1 MTEENN
7 KQSILKDLEEKFRSI
22 CQKSVLNKK
31 SGTTLGHSVGT
42 LEFNLLVNQVKLFP
56 SSISKLPLPKRFEIS
71 EVKQI
76 KEMVAGNLGVLIEAL
91 VESKMSTSAIAHAIY
106 SNEDHYESIRAAG
119 VSKVSLEAL
128 IMQSRFQ
135 IEKSPLFTLRDSLC
149 KRLQDIEIG
158 KDVPANFLRPPF
170 NCCYME
176 IGEAENREKST
187 FKSYSNG
194 KYKILEGAY
203 CINNPVASIEN
214 LSKEAIETLELDRSK
229 TARVIEICFTGSSFS
244 LNPDDN
250 NSVLADDCDII
261 SIFIQDE
268 NESISDILDR
278 HIELS
283 NIKSKS
289 MEQVLFGNNNAGN
302 EFFITL
308 KENLYHLIKSFLY
321 IHSDRKIEIK
331 ETEHSDLMKKIT
343 ENKNNK
349 KTKKLKKQMQ
359 RAYDRIVIGPK
370 TKYIPIEN
378 ALNEIK
384 IKTGVR
390 PHLRR
395 GYLGVRWTGKGRV
408 NAKITWV
415 KPAIINSSEDK
426 SNLIKD
432 YLVI

>member
-1 MTEENN
+1 MTEENE
-7 KQSILKDLEEKFRSI
+7 KQEILTSLEEKFRKI
-22 CQKSVLNKK
+22 CQKSVLSKK

-42 LEFNLLVNQVKLFP
+42 SEFNLLVNKVQSFP
-56 SSISKLPLPKRFEIS
+56 SSVLKLPLPKRFDIPEI
-71 EVKQI
+71 KKI
-76 KEMVAGNLGVLIEAL
+76 KEMVAGNLGVVIEAL
-91 VESKMSTSAIAHAIY
+91 VESKISTSAIAHALY

-170 NCCYME
+170 NCCYIE

-214 LSKEAIETLELDRSK
+214 LSQEAIETLELDKNK
-229 TARVIEICFTGSSFS
+229 TARVIEVCFTGSSFS
-244 LNPDDN
+244 LNSDEN
-250 NSVLADDCDII
+250 NSALADDCDII
-261 SIFIQDE
+261 SIFIQNE
-268 NESISDILDR
+268 NESINDILDR
-278 HIELS
+278 HIKLS

-289 MEQVLFGNNNAGN
+289 MEQVIFGNNNAGD

-321 IHSDRKIEIK
+321 IHSDRKIEVK
-331 ETEHSDLMKKIT
+331 ETEYTDLMKKIKG
-343 ENKNNK
+343 NKNNK
-349 KTKKLKKQMQ
+349 KTTKLKKQMQ
-359 RAYDRIVIGPK
+359 RAYDRIVVGPK
-370 TKYIPIEN
+370 TKYVPIEI
-378 ALNEIK
+378 ALDEIK

-415 KPAIINSSEDK
+415 KPAIINSTEDE
-426 SNLIKD
+426 SNLIRD